1 MFGCMLTSL
10 GYRQPQL
17 CLAVGLP
24 PSGIALFIFGCMFT
38 LSGIDSLSFV
48 WLQTYLPREQIPFA
62 LFGAVFGCRFTPFG
76 YRQHQ
81 LCLAVDLPPLCFVWS
96 CVWLQVY
103 PCRVQIAFALFG
115 CRLTSPLLCLE
126 LCLAVG
132 LPLSGIDSISF
143 VWLQTYPPFAL
154 FGAVFGCR
162 FTPFG
167 YRQHQLCFAL
177 RLPPLYIENNICSAV
192 GVPPMGTDSIS
203 CVCLYAYPPR
213 TNSHSCVWIQ
223 VYLPM
228 AKIASAVFDCRP
240 SGTNSP
246 SCVCLQ
252 VYLPEVQISVIYN
265 CLWLQTNL
273 L

>member
-48 WLQTYLPREQIPFA
+48 WLQTYLPREQI
-62 LFGAVFGCRFTPFG
+62 
-76 YRQHQ
+76 
-81 LCLAVDLPPLCFVWS
+81 
-96 CVWLQVY
+96 
-103 PCRVQIAFALFG
+103 
-115 CRLTSPLLCLE
+115 
-126 LCLAVG
+126 
-132 LPLSGIDSISF
+132 
-143 VWLQTYPPFAL
+143 PFAL

-240 SGTNSP
+240 PGTNSP

>member
-81 LCLAVDLPPLCFVWS
+81 LCLAVDLPRLCFVWS

-126 LCLAVG
+126 L
-132 LPLSGIDSISF
+132 
-143 VWLQTYPPFAL
+143 
-154 FGAVFGCR
+154 FGCR
-162 FTPFG
+162 FTHVE
-167 YRQHQLCFAL
+167 YRQHSLYLAVD
-177 RLPPLYIENNICSAV
+177 LPPLCFV
-192 GVPPMGTDSIS
+192 W
-203 CVCLYAYPPR
+203 
-213 TNSHSCVWIQ
+213 SCVW
-223 VYLPM
+223 
-228 AKIASAVFDCRP
+228 
-240 SGTNSP
+240 
-246 SCVCLQ
+246 LQ
-252 VYLPEVQISVIYN
+252 VYPFRVQIALAVFCSSFTSLIYRK
-265 CLWLQTNL
+265 
-273 L
+273 

>member
-103 PCRVQIAFALFG
+103 PFRVQIALALFG
-115 CRLTSPLLCLE
+115 CRLTPPLLCLE

-132 LPLSGIDSISF
+132 LPLSGIDSISCVLLF
-143 VWLQTYPPFAL
+143 VYLPYIQKIIY
-154 FGAVFGCR
+154 V
-162 FTPFG
+162 
-167 YRQHQLCFAL
+167 QL
-177 RLPPLYIENNICSAV
+177 
-192 GVPPMGTDSIS
+192 
-203 CVCLYAYPPR
+203 
-213 TNSHSCVWIQ
+213 Q
-223 VYLPM
+223 VYLLWVQ
-228 AKIASAVFDCRP
+228 IASAVF
-240 SGTNSP
+240 
-246 SCVCLQ
+246 VCMLT
-252 VYLPEVQISVIYN
+252 PHVQIVIVVYGYRFTSLWQRQPQL
-265 CLWLQTNL
+265 CLIVDPPVQTAL
-273 L
+273 AVFVCRFIFLRYR